1 MDGFSVS
8 SRLAESDWKAY
19 MRARVRRTQG
29 RGWRGAALMIATPI
43 ALWIAT
49 FCLMRLLHTQIE
61 GQSLS
66 IGLLAGYGA
75 ILLLALVI
83 RSWSKPLPNAAFLG
97 EWTFDF
103 SPLGVRIRRPN
114 VDSTSSWPAV
124 REIASS
130 GDHIFLWTDSVA
142 ALLVPI
148 RDLPPGLSSERALS
162 ILHGLKTQVDVPPT
176 VDNPSIPAYPT
187 HYNPGRA
194 PQEPRGTRRS
204 AAALL
209 RWLTWRPFDGQA
221 LNAPDLAI
229 ALLAALCFALSIG
242 LERIGVGPHAELS
255 YFAVQGLA
263 CKALALIFLGWVIWR
278 ATDPQPAWRAI
289 LFILAGLTLLAVP
302 VRRAIEY
309 LPSGALNWIASW
321 SLLAVQLVYLSRAL
335 RIVSG
340 HKQQR
345 AVAISLLVLLFGN
358 GLISRYLDMGP
369 LWYEQEDETSNS
381 YARDE
386 RQAER
391 LLMSQPARID
401 SAVGAMAPRSGD
413 MSLYM
418 VGFAGVGEQKVFA
431 GEISLAAKVIGDRFG
446 TRSRTLLLVN
456 DRRDL
461 EAQPLASVTSL
472 KLALADIGRRMDR
485 DRDALI
491 LVISS
496 HGSQEP
502 AISVSNGG
510 LPLNDLTGK
519 DLKEA
524 LDAAGIHW
532 RVIIISA
539 CHAGAFIPYL
549 KDDQS
554 IVITA
559 AAADRTSFGCSN
571 DRDLTNF
578 GEAFIRDALPGAPSI
593 RAAFEQ
599 ARNSIAARER
609 SEKLTPSIPTAHF
622 GTAMEHR
629 LEAEGIPLRATNAS
643 GTQPPRT

>member
-8 SRLAESDWKAY
+8 SRLTESDWKAY
-19 MRARVRRTQG
+19 MRACTRRTQG
-29 RGWRGAALMIATPI
+29 RGWRGGALVIATPI
-43 ALWIAT
+43 LLWLALFFLA
-49 FCLMRLLHTQIE
+49 RLLHTPIE
-61 GQSLS
+61 GESLS
-66 IGLLAGYGA
+66 IGILMGYGA
-75 ILLLALVI
+75 ILLVTFI
-83 RSWSKPLPNAAFLG
+83 VRSWAKPLPDAAFLG

-103 SPLGVRIRRPN
+103 SPLGIRIRRPN

-130 GDHIFLWTDSVA
+130 GDHIFIWTDTIA
-142 ALLVPI
+142 AFLVPI
-148 RDLPPGLSSERALS
+148 RDLPAALSSEQAQTLLQR
-162 ILHGLKTQVDVPPT
+162 LKDQVGVPPT
-176 VDNPSIPAYPT
+176 RVDTHTIIPPHTTTCSID
-187 HYNPGRA
+187 RA
-194 PQEPRGTRRS
+194 PQEPRSTRRS

-209 RWLTWRPFDGQA
+209 RWLIWCPFDGRA
-221 LNAPDLAI
+221 LNAPDLTI
-229 ALLAALCFALSIG
+229 AALGALCFALSIG
-242 LERIGVGPHAELS
+242 LDRIGVGPNAELS
-255 YFAVQGLA
+255 YFAVQVLA
-263 CKALALIFLGWVIWR
+263 CRALALIALGWIIWR

-309 LPSGALNWIASW
+309 LPPGPARWIASW
-321 SLLAVQLVYLSRAL
+321 SLLAVQLAYLARAL
-335 RIVSG
+335 RVLSG

-345 AVAISLLVLLFGN
+345 AVAISLLVLVLGN
-358 GLISRYLDMGP
+358 SLISQYLDMGP
-369 LWYEQEDETSNS
+369 LWYEATDESSNS
-381 YARDE
+381 YTRDE
-386 RQAER
+386 HQAER

-401 SAVGAMAPRSGD
+401 AAVASMARRSGE
-413 MSLYM
+413 MTLYM
-418 VGFAGVGEQKVFA
+418 VGFAGVGEQKVFT

-446 TRSRTLLLVN
+446 TQSRTLLLVN

-461 EAQPLASVTSL
+461 ETQPLASVTGL

-485 DRDALI
+485 ERDALI

-496 HGSQEP
+496 HGSKDP

-524 LDAAGIHW
+524 LDEAGIRW
-532 RVIIISA
+532 RLVIISA

-549 KDDQS
+549 NDDQS

-578 GEAFIRDALPGAPSI
+578 GEAFLRDALPGAPSL
-593 RAAFEQ
+593 RAAFDQ
-599 ARNSIAARER
+599 ARERIAARER
-609 SEKLTPSIPTAHF
+609 TEKLTPSMPTAHF
-622 GTAMEHR
+622 GPALEHR
-629 LEAEGIPLRATNAS
+629 LEAEGMPLR
-643 GTQPPRT
+643 GHPPH